1 MEQVLMK
8 TEMPDVGV
16 PVRGK
21 VRDIYDLGDHLLLVA
36 TDRISAFDVVLPDGI
51 PGKGMVLT
59 QLSRFWFRQTEDIV
73 KSHLV
78 STDVKDFPEFL
89 RVHLDQLGGRSM
101 LVKKAAPLPVEC
113 IVRGYISG
121 SAWKEYCETKTIC
134 GIPLK
139 KLMRESEALDEP
151 IFTPSTKAT
160 EGHDVNITFDEMRR
174 IVGAETAERVRDAS
188 LRLYV
193 KARDKA
199 LQKGIIIADS
209 KFEFGILDGEL
220 IVIDEMLTPDSSR
233 FWSFKDYAPGRSQDS
248 YDKQIVRD
256 YLNGLAWDKTPP
268 GPSLPADVI
277 NRTAMRYR
285 EILSILTAS
294 RLRDARTSRR

>member
-51 PGKGMVLT
+51 PGKGKVLT

-78 STDVKDFPEFL
+78 STEVKDFPEFL
-89 RVHLDQLGGRSM
+89 RVHFDQLGGRSM

-139 KLMRESEALDEP
+139 KRMRESEALDEP

-160 EGHDVNITFDEMRR
+160 EDHDVNITFDEMRR

-199 LQKGIIIADS
+199 LQKGIIIADT
-209 KFEFGILDGEL
+209 KFEFGLLDGEL

-233 FWSFKDYAPGRSQDS
+233 FWSLKDYKPGGAQDS
-248 YDKQIVRD
+248 FDKQIVRD

-268 GPSLPADVI
+268 GPSLPVEVI
-277 NRTAMRYR
+277 SRTAMRYR

-294 RLRDARTSRR
+294 RLRVARTSSL